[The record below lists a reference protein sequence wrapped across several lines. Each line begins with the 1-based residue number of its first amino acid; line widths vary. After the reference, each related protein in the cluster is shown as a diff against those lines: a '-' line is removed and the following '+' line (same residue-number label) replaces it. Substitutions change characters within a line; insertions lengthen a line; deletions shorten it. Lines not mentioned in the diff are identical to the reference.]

1 MIHAQADHDPG
12 GGAEALDHAVGIAA
26 EAGLSSLPSEA
37 FHFDLASRSFR
48 LVEGERLTA
57 FLAALRRQRRQA
69 AEAAPDPRHLQRLAD
84 AAIAALRREAD
95 ADLDRLAILVVEGA
109 GASLDEAWIDRVAT
123 LRPIDWR
130 LAALYAR
137 VVGCDA
143 AGTAEALGAALGR
156 ETAAWAPPA
165 ELEVSLSRLQRAGII
180 EGGTDVA
187 LSADPWLPPRRLT
200 RAGARMLALAAA

>member
-1 MIHAQADHDPG
+1 VIHAQADHHSR
-12 GGAEALDHAVGIAA
+12 GGAEALDHAVGVAA

-69 AEAAPDPRHLQRLAD
+69 EAAPDPRHLQRLAD
-84 AAIAALRREAD
+84 AAIAALRREAGT
-95 ADLDRLAILVVEGA
+95 DLDRMATLVVEGA
-109 GASLDEAWIDRVAT
+109 GAGLDEAWIDRVAA

-143 AGTAEALGAALGR
+143 VGTAEGLGAALGR

-165 ELEVSLSRLQRAGII
+165 ELEASLRRLQRAGII
-180 EGGTDVA
+180 EDGTDIA

-200 RAGARMLALAAA
+200 RAGARMLVLAAA